1 MKAKEYYELYKLDL
15 MSEKDDKVLKAISD
29 LVHEFNKEV
38 TELREIRHV
47 KFDRGMI
54 PILKEM
60 NQKWNAIVRLFQK
73 EYGATP
79 IKPDGFKTFW
89 LDQMPELK
97 GKI

>member
-1 MKAKEYYELYKLDL
+1 MKAKEYYELYKFDL

-29 LVHEFNKEV
+29 LVHDFNKEV

-79 IKPDGFKTFW
+79 NQARWVQNVLARSNAGT
-89 LDQMPELK
+89 
-97 GKI
+97 